1 MADTSNGLIY
11 GLSEIAFKPEGEGSE
26 EVIFGWVSEEGL
38 SPSGSAA
45 SFTDIYAAQ
54 VADGPV
60 DSIQTNP
67 GSDAFDFTLIQ
78 LKADNLV
85 KIFGGKAE
93 ADGSWTPPTTF
104 VKTGQMTFK
113 CHSGH
118 SMRIFRARVSKSQFQ
133 NGMNMSNVFGI
144 GINVQMLKPTD
155 GKERRSRIYPPGVE
169 PDTSDTTADGAGG

>member
-11 GLSEIAFKPEGEGSE
+11 GLSEVSFKPEGEGSE
-26 EVIFGWVSEEGL
+26 EVIFGWISQDGL
-38 SPSGSAA
+38 APSGTAA

-60 DSIQTNP
+60 DSIMTDP

-93 ADGSWTPPTTF
+93 ADGAWTPPTTF
-104 VKTGQMTFK
+104 VKTGVMTFRAQ
-113 CHSGH
+113 SGH

-133 NGMNMSNVFGI
+133 NGMNMSNVLGI
-144 GINVQMLKPTD
+144 GINVKMLKPAD
-155 GKERRSRIYPPGVE
+155 KERRSRVYPPGVD
-169 PDTSDTTADGAGG
+169 PDTSDTTADRAGG